1 MPFGIL
7 EDKKMELVP
16 GTAIMGDK
24 DSNETPPEYAHIP
37 LDQLKHGR
45 GRFSHII
52 LVPQPSDDPNDP
64 LNWPQW
70 QKELILLIIGLS
82 AGVVGAFGPML
93 SPGFV
98 EVAAQ
103 LNITV
108 EVLAQATAWLI
119 LTLGLCVF
127 LLNPIAKIYGK
138 RPVYL
143 LASVIMLVTS
153 CWGAASK
160 DYSSF
165 LASRVVSA
173 IGMAPYE
180 ILVLATIKDIY
191 FVHERGTRIAV
202 WNLFLMCGIA
212 GGALISGYIIEN
224 LGFRWTFWVCA
235 ILFGVF
241 LFGIIFFVPE
251 TTYKRP
257 PSLVAQL
264 TANEKTSD
272 YVEDGE
278 KNTTVQLETTT
289 PIPQG
294 EPVPRARM
302 PYIQTLRVFTGRYSE
317 ASPLKIFARPFV
329 LFFYPSVLWS
339 FLLYGTTLTWIV
351 VFSVVNGVIFVE
363 APYNFSVSQTG
374 LISLSPFILT
384 LIGEVIS
391 GPMNDWICVYL
402 TNKNRGIYEPEFR
415 LPLVIL
421 TVILGSVGFFGF
433 GATVHFQTHWTGP
446 VLCFGLANMA
456 MAFASTSAFG
466 YVIDCYPN
474 LSEEIFVSVNA
485 RNLLTFGFTYF
496 VNTWL
501 EKNGVLIVFSALGAM
516 FLFVCFLTVPMWIFG
531 KRIRSWIG
539 RNQWL
544 QNFMTDDD

>member
-7 EDKKMELVP
+7 ECKKMELVP

-37 LDQLKHGR
+37 KDQLKHGK
-45 GRFSHII
+45 GRFAHII

-98 EVAAQ
+98 EVAAD
-103 LNITV
+103 LKITV
-108 EVLAQATAWLI
+108 ETLSQATAWLI

-191 FVHERGTRIAV
+191 YVHERGTRIAV
-202 WNLFLMCGIA
+202 WSLFLMCGIA

-241 LFGIIFFVPE
+241 FFGIVFFVPE
-251 TTYKRP
+251 TTYRRP
-257 PSLVAQL
+257 PGLVAQL
-264 TANEKTSD
+264 TANEKTTD
-272 YVEDGE
+272 YLEDNE
-278 KNTTVQLETTT
+278 KGAPVQLETAQNTAEIAT
-289 PIPQG
+289 R
-294 EPVPRARM
+294 PRM
-302 PYIQTLRVFTGRYSE
+302 SYLQSLRVFTGKYSD
-317 ASPLKIFARPFV
+317 ASPLKIFARPFI
-329 LFFYPSVLWS
+329 LFFYPSVLWG

-384 LIGEVIS
+384 LVGEVIS

-415 LPLVIL
+415 LPLVIF
-421 TVILGSVGFFGF
+421 TAILGSVGFFGF
-433 GATVHFQTHWTGP
+433 GATIHYQTHWSGP

-456 MAFASTSAFG
+456 MAFASTSVFG
-466 YVIDCYPN
+466 YVVDCYPR

-485 RNLLTFGFTYF
+485 RNFLTFGFTYF

-501 EKNGVLIVFSALGAM
+501 EKNGILIVFSALGGM
-516 FLFVCFLTVPMWIFG
+516 FLFCCALTIPMWIYG
-531 KRIRSWIG
+531 KKIRSWIG
-539 RNQWL
+539 RNTWL
-544 QNFMTDDD
+544 QEFMTDDE